1 MSQSMAQEADLRKK
15 VSDDIKQAMKSGDTV
30 RRDTLRMLIASINNA
45 EIAKQADLEE
55 SDILGVVSKE
65 VKRHQE
71 SIEAFKKGNRAD
83 LVAKEEAEMAILEA
97 YLPKQMTH
105 EEVIAAAKEV
115 IASVGA
121 QGMGDKGKVMKELM
135 PKLKGRADGKEINEV
150 VTGLLQQ

>member
-1 MSQSMAQEADLRKK
+1 MAQEADIRKK
-15 VSDDIKQAMKSGDTV
+15 VTDDIKQAMKSGDTI

-55 SDILGVVSKE
+55 SDILGVISKE

-83 LVAKEEAEMAILEA
+83 LVAKEEAELAILEG
-97 YLPKQMTH
+97 YLPKQMSR

-135 PKLKGRADGKEINEV
+135 PKLKGRADGKEINEI
-150 VTGLLQQ
+150 VTELLGR